1 MYKKKFFIVT
11 TVPISFSFFDTQIRL
26 WSKSFDVSMISSDEF
41 ELKYRASNEGVKYK
55 HIPMKREIS
64 LFSDIS
70 CLVLLV
76 FYFMCQR
83 PYVVHGNTPKAS
95 MLSMLAAWITR
106 VPVRIYMCHGL
117 RYQTASGFLNIVLKT
132 MEWISCH
139 CATQVIGVSQG
150 VVDRLVD
157 DGLCRKDKIKVVGY
171 GTAGGIDLERF
182 SRNAIGDESYIRKEF
197 NISDDAFIFSFVG
210 RVVKDK
216 GINELVAAF
225 DKLSK
230 LSSNTHLFLI
240 GPNEDADP
248 ISIETK
254 DIIASNS
261 RIYSLGR
268 QNDVRPY
275 IAASNALVLPSYR
288 EGLGQVI
295 LEANALEVPC
305 IATDIVGPRDV
316 IVPLVN
322 GELVKVR
329 DVESLYQKMKEWV
342 DNPSLVKE
350 MAKTSR
356 AYAESRFAQDIVRN
370 NYYKEYCRLAR
381 LLD

>member
-1 MYKKKFFIVT
+1 MKKKLFIT
-11 TVPISFSFFDTQIRL
+11 TTIAESLSFFTGQPRMWKDR
-26 WSKSFDVSMISSDEF
+26 FDVCAISSDSKK
-41 ELKYRASNEGVKYK
+41 LKDFADAEGICYK
-55 HIPMKREIS
+55 HIPMVREIS
-64 LFSDIS
+64 LFSDFI
-70 CLVLLV
+70 CLFRLIFL
-76 FYFMCQR
+76 FIIER
-83 PYVVHGNTPKAS
+83 PEVVHGNTPKAS
-95 MLSMLAAWITR
+95 MLSMIAAWIAR
-106 VPVRIYMCHGL
+106 RPVRIYMCHGL
-117 RYQTASGFLNIVLKT
+117 RYETTSGILLKVLKF

-230 LSSNTHLFLI
+230 LSSNIHLFLI

-322 GELVKVR
+322 GELVRVR

-356 AYAESRFAQDIVRN
+356 AYTESRFAQDIVRN
-370 NYYKEYCRLAR
+370 NYYKEYCRLAG